1 MYKQT
6 EMLNAALSPEVCV
19 IPMDSSSDR
28 HKYCRDTLCLK
39 HTLHNLSISARLS
52 AAK

>member
-6 EMLNAALSPEVCV
+6 EMLYAALSPEVCV
-19 IPMDSSSDR
+19 IPTDSSSGH
-28 HKYCRDTLCLK
+28 HKDCRDTLCLK
-39 HTLHNLSISARLS
+39 HTLPNLSISARLS